1 MPNMAE
7 SYSIN
12 LLSEENVKKFAL
24 PSFGLGNCNITNIKF
39 KDTDKQRAVYKVES
53 NSACFCLKKV
63 YFEKE
68 DLLFIYSAMEWF
80 FRNNINLP
88 KMLPTLNGDRFV
100 NYEGMLF
107 ILTPWVSGIKCDYDN
122 INHLLDST
130 SNLAKM
136 HLVSSKFKPIPGS
149 RLRTSFDDIYIS
161 SKKHFEQLLICSNM
175 AFKYKDNFSKLFLDN
190 FQDNLVLSQISL
202 EIAATINVK
211 NLNSSLCHM
220 DYVNKNL
227 IIDNN
232 NKIWVIDFDKCS
244 SDYSVHDVSYFL
256 RRLMK
261 RENTLWDLALAKKCL
276 DVYDAVRPQ
285 NIDEYKYIMVY
296 LTFPQKYWKISRDYY
311 NNIKKCNKTAFYTLL
326 SKSSEKNK
334 EQLNF
339 AKALKQYIEE
349 KFKQ

>member
-12 LLSEENVKKFAL
+12 LLSEENVKKFVL
-24 PSFGLGNCNITNIKF
+24 PSFGLENSNITSIKF
-39 KDTDKQRAVYKVES
+39 KDTDKQRAVYKVEGQGE
-53 NSACFCLKKV
+53 CFCLKKV
-63 YFEKE
+63 YFQKE

-80 FRNNINLP
+80 FRNNINVP
-88 KMLPTLNGDRFV
+88 KILPTLKRERFV

-107 ILTPWVSGIKCDYDN
+107 ILTPWVSGIKCDYD
-122 INHLLDST
+122 ITSHLLISA

-136 HLVSSKFKPIPGS
+136 HLVSSKFKPIAGS
-149 RLRTSFDDIYIS
+149 KLRVSFEDIYIS

-175 AFKYKDNFSKLFLDN
+175 AFKYKDNFSKLFLEN
-190 FQDNLVLSQISL
+190 FQDNLLLSQISL
-202 EIAATINVK
+202 EIAASININ
-211 NLNSSLCHM
+211 NLNPSLCHM

-227 IIDNN
+227 IIDDSNN
-232 NKIWVIDFDKCS
+232 IWVIDFDKCS

-261 RENTLWDLALAKKCL
+261 RENTLWDLDLAKKCL
-276 DVYDAVRPQ
+276 DEYDAVRPQ
-285 NIDEYKYIMVY
+285 NLDEYKYILVY

-326 SKSSEKNK
+326 SKACEKNK
-334 EQLNF
+334 EHLDF
-339 AKALKQYIEE
+339 ANGLKNYIEE
-349 KFKQ
+349 KFN